1 MNRVEEF
8 IIDAASLGKENP
20 LPDMRTKMYVRD
32 GKFVLNPEMVAEGG
46 YHFGEGVVANMLPYK
61 AQDGYDR
68 NKKPTKIR
76 SVVLEN
82 ERLKA
87 VFLPD
92 YGGKLWSLYDKKE
105 QRDLLYTNSVIQPCN
120 LAIRNAWLSG
130 GVEFNVGILGHGPF
144 TCSTMFTELIGD
156 NAVRFYEYERIRGV
170 AYGFTAYLPDGSDT
184 LYIRPRIENTKSTA
198 TYTYWWS
205 NIAFP
210 ETPNTRTITPSH
222 AAVTCAY
229 KENYYDVHKESV
241 PMVNGVDVSYA
252 YRGSRAADWFF
263 DIPKNTDKWV
273 MAVDPNGDGLLQY
286 STRQLI
292 GRKLFLWGNTPGGR
306 HWNEFLSEKGQ
317 AYLEIQAGL
326 LHTQLEHVELPANTV
341 WEWTEAYTYVN
352 GANEKFYGDWDAAID
367 ECWKQIENKFQGG
380 AADFSAL
387 EKLDMSGEVKPLYQ
401 GSSWGAL
408 ENELRNAHG
417 EKPVSQI
424 YSFPYTQD
432 ETVQEYVQLLH
443 KGYLPCRSVEEEPL
457 AYANGEYFNE
467 LLKKSLS
474 VPQGDHWYTY
484 LQLGV
489 NEYTLG
495 HKEKAEQAFKKSIEK
510 QPSIWAYRNLGMLY
524 FHAYQDNEKAFTYM
538 QKAYQTTLGDTC
550 RAFVVEYEK
559 FLLDIQKPQV
569 CVDVYERLNDTLKK
583 DTRITVYYAT
593 ALVEVDREEEA
604 IAIIRPDMEVPDV
617 KEGET
622 SLSNLWISAYAKRIA
637 KRDGV
642 SVEQAKEYVE
652 DEYPVPYGIDFR
664 MSGVKIK
671 KDKGDNEYV

>member
-1 MNRVEEF
+1 M
-8 IIDAASLGKENP
+8 
-20 LPDMRTKMYVRD
+20 
-32 GKFVLNPEMVAEGG
+32 
-46 YHFGEGVVANMLPYK
+46 ANMLPYM
-61 AQDGYDR
+61 AQDGYTR

-105 QRDLLYTNSVIQPCN
+105 KRDLLYTNSVIQPCN

-184 LYIRPRIENTKSTA
+184 LYIRPRIENTKNKP

-210 ETPNTRTITPSH
+210 ETENTRTITPSH

-229 KENYYDVHKESV
+229 KEGWYDVHKEKIPV
-241 PMVNGVDVSYA
+241 VNGIDVSYA
-252 YRGSRAADWFF
+252 YRGPNAADWFF
-263 DIPKNTDKWV
+263 DIPKDTDKWV
-273 MAVDPNGDGLLQY
+273 LAVDPNGDGLLQY
-286 STRQLI
+286 STRQLV
-292 GRKLFLWGNTPGGR
+292 GRKLFLWGSTKGGR

-341 WEWTEAYTYVN
+341 WEWTEAYTYVS
-352 GANEKFYGDWDAAID
+352 GANDKFYGDWDEAIK
-367 ECWKQIENKFQGG
+367 EAWKQIDKKFAFG
-380 AADFSAL
+380 AAAFSDL

-408 ENELRNAHG
+408 ENEVRARTG
-417 EKPVSQI
+417 EKPVSQV
-424 YSFPYTQD
+424 YAFPYTKDQ
-432 ETVQEYVQLLH
+432 TVKEYAHLLE
-443 KGYLPCRSVEEEPL
+443 KGYLPYRSVDEEHL
-457 AYANGEYFNE
+457 AYVKDEYFGA
-467 LLKKSLS
+467 LLKQSLQTE
-474 VPQGDHWYTY
+474 QGDHWYAY

-489 NEYTLG
+489 NEYALG
-495 HKEKAEQAFKKSIEK
+495 HTEEAIKAFEKSIEK
-510 QPSIWAYRNLGMLY
+510 EPNMWAYRNLGMLY
-524 FHAYQDNEKAFTYM
+524 FHVYNDNEKAFTYM
-538 QKAYQTTLGDTC
+538 QKAYQAPLGGTL
-550 RAFVVEYEK
+550 RAFVVEYVK
-559 FLLDIQKPQV
+559 FLVDIGKPQV
-569 CVDVYERLNDTLKK
+569 CIDVYESLNDSLKR
-583 DTRITVYYAT
+583 DTRVSVYYAM
-593 ALVEVDREEEA
+593 ALAEVDREEEA
-604 IAIIRPDMEVPDV
+604 IAIITPDVEVADV
-617 KEGET
+617 KEGEV

-642 SVEQAKEYVE
+642 SFEKAKEYVE
-652 DEYPVPYGIDFR
+652 DEYPVPYSLDFR
-664 MSGVKIK
+664 MAKKQK
-671 KDKGDNEYV
+671 KDLDP